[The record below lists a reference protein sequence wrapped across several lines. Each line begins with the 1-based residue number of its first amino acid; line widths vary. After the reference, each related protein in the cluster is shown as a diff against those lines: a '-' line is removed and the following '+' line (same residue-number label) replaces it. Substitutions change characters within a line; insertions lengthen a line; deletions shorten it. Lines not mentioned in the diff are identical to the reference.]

1 MVLVDLVQQV
11 KIKHMSVVAVRVEK
25 DKITIGADSI
35 LVSGYTQEKDKMA
48 KLFQNEW
55 MVVGDVGEA
64 QEGALFQIFSKTR
77 KPREASVDAM
87 TEYLFDFFSW
97 KREKTDSDSLENSY
111 IIIFNKKAFLIE
123 GFYVKE
129 VTDYAAIG
137 AGMDFAL
144 AALYL
149 GSSVQDAI
157 KTACHLSI
165 LCEEPVN
172 IIEIKK

>member
-1 MVLVDLVQQV
+1 
-11 KIKHMSVVAVRVEK
+11 MSVVAVKVEK
-25 DKITIGADSI
+25 NKITIGADSI

-77 KPREASVDAM
+77 KPREASVEAM

-97 KREKTDSDSLENSY
+97 KREKTDADKLENSY
-111 IIIFNKKAFLIE
+111 IIVFNKKVFLIE

-129 VTDYAAIG
+129 VTDYASIG

-149 GSSVQDAI
+149 GSSVKDAI
-157 KTACHLSI
+157 KAACHLSI

-172 IIEIKK
+172 IITVEI

>member
-1 MVLVDLVQQV
+1 
-11 KIKHMSVVAVRVEK
+11 MSVVAVKVEK

-77 KPREASVDAM
+77 KPREASVEAM

-97 KREKTDSDSLENSY
+97 KREKTDADKLENSY
-111 IIIFNKKAFLIE
+111 VIIFNKKAFLIE

-129 VTDYAAIG
+129 ITDYAAIG